1 MIKGSLP
8 SWVHGIYLVKEIIL
22 EFMHIPILLGT
33 YRFFRCEV
41 MTRFFRGELEILK
54 GDEVNHQTKIA
65 ALQGILMA
73 ALILFKAIRVD
84 AHPIYTDDNTYTPLQ
99 YLHFVSIANFA
110 GMSCFATMAFL
121 LARKLTVSSLIDFRE
136 MLNTHEPLDW
146 AYVTRCYH
154 KTFDLIKRLWE
165 PFAMAMN
172 CTFIFLVANITYG
185 TSAAYIWKDPT
196 QTMLAF
202 MHVAVSSVLLVVTLL
217 LLSEA
222 NSLCVSKRAESMSIA
237 FLAARRY
244 GKVPFHQRRDHQ
256 HFMECINQIPCAVGV
271 FGAMVTK
278 SVAFMVARIELAVI
292 PLAYG
297 LAVRMGGEA

>member
-1 MIKGSLP
+1 MARL
-8 SWVHGIYLVKEIIL
+8 
-22 EFMHIPILLGT
+22 
-33 YRFFRCEV
+33 
-41 MTRFFRGELEILK
+41 FRGELGILK
-54 GDEVNHQTKIA
+54 GDEAIYQIKIA
-65 ALQGILMA
+65 AIQGILMA
-73 ALILFKAIRVD
+73 ALILFKAVRVD
-84 AHPIYTDDNTYTPLQ
+84 AHPIYTDDNSYTPLQ
-99 YLHFVSIANFA
+99 YLHFVSVANFA

-121 LARKLTVSSLIDFRE
+121 LARKLTVSTLIDFGE
-136 MLNTHEPLDW
+136 MLNTNEPLDW
-146 AYVTRCYH
+146 AYVTLCYH
-154 KTFDLIKRLWE
+154 KMFDLVKRLWDS
-165 PFAMAMN
+165 ASMAMN
-172 CTFIFLVANITYG
+172 FTFVYLVANITYG

-196 QTMLAF
+196 QTMVAL
-202 MHVAVSSVLLVVTLL
+202 MHVAVSSVALVLMLL
-217 LLSEA
+217 LLAEA

-237 FLAARRY
+237 FLAARHY